1 MEDAGLKPGATQTRR
16 SRLRLL
22 SSRALKRE
30 GSAVA
35 FNAVRLGRSE
45 MRGGREILRL
55 RVATENR
62 KRRDIREEEI
72 ATLRSE

>member
-1 MEDAGLKPGATQTRR
+1 MEDAGLKPGATQP
-16 SRLRLL
+16 RLPLL

-30 GSAVA
+30 GSAFA
-35 FNAVRLGRSE
+35 LGQCVWPDDKRE
-45 MRGGREILRL
+45 GKGYGEILRL

-62 KRRDIREEEI
+62 KARFSEEGV